1 MLELTLEQACEQSA
15 NFMYIWADEREFL
28 RYIDPKYASIIR
40 TKKANQAKLLSLSAE
55 KERKTYEEYTTA
67 IRQAFI
73 DQWGCK
79 PAEAL
84 VILAQGGHIAGK
96 DWTKG
101 MYGVGTL
108 PTSTFKGI
116 TVGADGKGKV
126 EVDKTTGHIL
136 RNGVDITDET
146 KTVVETINK
155 KTIPYNL
162 FGVDDLGTTFKS
174 RYNKT
179 LKKYYAES
187 YEMDGTTYD
196 AYTGKA
202 ITASDSSDIWGAIM
216 MSLDKFINWI
226 ISLFGGS
233 TERETIS
240 AANTLPNQRVDGFT
254 SKAGT
259 SETGVILL
267 CAAAA
272 GYLMFGGKKKK
283 TKGVKGC
290 R

>member
-1 MLELTLEQACEQSA
+1 MLELTLKQACEQSA
-15 NFMYIWADEREFL
+15 NFMYIWADERKFL

-55 KERKTYEEYTTA
+55 KEGKTYEEYTTA
-67 IRQAFI
+67 IRKAFI
-73 DQWGCK
+73 DQWGCTPVK
-79 PAEAL
+79 AL
-84 VILAQGGHIAGK
+84 VILAQGGQIAGK
-96 DWTKG
+96 NWSEGIYGIGALAKDFNG
-101 MYGVGTL
+101 MTVEG
-108 PTSTFKGI
+108 KQI
-116 TVGADGKGKV
+116 TVDP
-126 EVDKTTGHIL
+126 TTGHIFM
-136 RNGVDITDET
+136 GAEDITDPS
-146 KTVVETINK
+146 KTVISTVGK
-155 KTIPYNL
+155 KTVEYQL
-162 FGVDDLGTTFKS
+162 FSRKIDGFDYTFMS
-174 RYNKT
+174 QYNKT
-179 LKKYYAES
+179 LKKYYAQS
-187 YEMDGTTYD
+187 YSDDQYTYSAKNGKEM
-196 AYTGKA
+196 
-202 ITASDSSDIWGAIM
+202 TASESGDIWGTILL
-216 MSLDKFINWI
+216 SLQKFIDWI